1 MAPLKPLTIAINL
14 FWNTFSLFVKKI
26 NKDLIMRVT
35 FGSKY
40 NQMNN
45 YQNALQNKINDAN
58 TQIASGLK
66 IRYGYQNSDINNQ
79 NLKFQYE
86 ENTLDQGIDVAKN
99 AYTSTL
105 NTDKALQEFSKTMEA
120 FKTKLIQSAN
130 DVHSET
136 SRAAIANDLER
147 LKEHMMNVAN
157 TSIGGEF
164 LFGGSKVDRPP
175 IDSEGKY
182 HGNGEDLNALISSDN
197 LVPYNISGQDLFLG
211 ADKDKHKLI
220 TTNIKLL
227 NQNKLHPDVMDALEH
242 SSLPEEVFIKPGDT
256 LRELIGDNDKDPTND
271 PKEFFYLQGVRP
283 DGSSFK
289 EKFALSKA
297 YQNQESATKVSDLL
311 DKIAHAY
318 GNTSQNKVVDVSL
331 NNWGQI
337 EIKNLTPGS
346 ENLDFHLISSD
357 GDFDDLDA
365 LRSSGK
371 RVTEYVK
378 SAFVTDRSLSQVK
391 AVPNMY
397 NPKTLEIPSVFV
409 TKDNVLANKNT
420 KLSEI
425 FGDSVET
432 LKINAS
438 RLDDESLIK
447 IPNLPVYLDI
457 PILLDVKNSTIKDL
471 KDAIKERF
479 NNEVDVEIE
488 TNGRLRIIDNSS
500 KESPISLALS
510 TLDQKGLEVA
520 GIPTN
525 NASEYQKTYFN
536 KEGAKLESNVAQIA
550 QNGAANGSTKLS
562 EAAKGSLE
570 NSVFN
575 MKLNDVNG
583 LFLEAQMILDNNGVF
598 LSLPNG
604 VKIPLYDPTTA
615 DIQASKPN
623 EVTYRQLMDA
633 MSIVLNYSNTDPAIY
648 QQISDN
654 PTSKESKERFIELL
668 KQAKDNLSVNLNE
681 EGKVIIQDNMHS
693 NTKMQFMLFDKD
705 ANDFSQNALHSDKP
719 SLKLNANNALIID
732 KPSVNFFDQLE
743 NTITSVRKGI
753 YRPDALGDTYS
764 SDMRNL
770 GIQNGITLIDHLSD
784 HIEKMIA
791 KNGAHGK
798 AFENIIRR
806 NEVLKTQ
813 VQSIR
818 GETTGTDMAETYNKF
833 SNLTNNYNAVLAST
847 NKINNLSLTK
857 YL

>member
-1 MAPLKPLTIAINL
+1 
-14 FWNTFSLFVKKI
+14 
-26 NKDLIMRVT
+26 MRVT

-86 ENTLDQGIDVAKN
+86 ENTLDQGIDVAQN

-147 LKEHMMNVAN
+147 LKEHMINVAN

-175 IDSEGKY
+175 IDSNGKY

-211 ADKDKHKLI
+211 TDKDKHKLI
-220 TTNIKLL
+220 TTNIKLF

-242 SSLPEEVFIKPGDT
+242 SSLPEEVFIKPSDT

-311 DKIAHAY
+311 DKIGHAY

-397 NPKTLEIPSVFV
+397 NPKVLEIPSVFV

-425 FGDSVET
+425 FGDKVET

-438 RLDDESLIK
+438 RLGDTSAIK
-447 IPNLPVYLDI
+447 IPNLPINLDI

-536 KEGAKLESNVAQIA
+536 KEGAKLESNVAQTA

-562 EAAKGSLE
+562 EVAKGSLE

-583 LFLEAQMILDNNGVF
+583 LFLKAQINLDNNGAF

-604 VKIPLYDPTTA
+604 IKIPLYDPTST

-633 MSIVLNYSNTDPAIY
+633 MSIALNYSNTDPAIY

-668 KQAKDNLSVNLNE
+668 KQAKGNLSVNLNE

-743 NTITSVRKGI
+743 NIITSVRKGI

-791 KNGAHGK
+791 KNGSHGK

>member
-1 MAPLKPLTIAINL
+1 
-14 FWNTFSLFVKKI
+14 
-26 NKDLIMRVT
+26 MRIT

-86 ENTLDQGIDVAKN
+86 ENTLDQGIDVAQN

-105 NTDKALQEFSKTMEA
+105 NTDKALQEFSKTMET

-136 SRAAIANDLER
+136 SRTAIANDLER
-147 LKEHMMNVAN
+147 LREHMMNVAN

-211 ADKDKHKLI
+211 TDKDKHKLI
-220 TTNIKLL
+220 TTNIKLF

-242 SSLPEEVFIKPGDT
+242 SSLPEEVFIKPSDT

-271 PKEFFYLQGVRP
+271 PKEFFYLQGIRP

-289 EKFALSKA
+289 EKFALDKA
-297 YQNQESATKVSDLL
+297 YQNQGSATKVSDLL

-397 NPKTLEIPSVFV
+397 NPKVLEIPSVFV

-425 FGDSVET
+425 FGDSVQT

-438 RLDDESLIK
+438 RLGETSTIK
-447 IPNLPVYLDI
+447 IPNLPINLDI

-500 KESPISLALS
+500 NQSPISLALS

-562 EAAKGSLE
+562 EVAKGSLE

-583 LFLEAQMILDNNGVF
+583 SFLKAQMILDNNGAF

-604 VKIPLYDPTTA
+604 IKIPLYDPTTA

-633 MSIVLNYSNTDPAIY
+633 MSIALNYSNTDPAIY

-654 PTSKESKERFIELL
+654 PTSKESKEHFIELL

-743 NTITSVRKGI
+743 NIITSVRKGI

>member
-1 MAPLKPLTIAINL
+1 
-14 FWNTFSLFVKKI
+14 
-26 NKDLIMRVT
+26 MRVT

-40 NQMNN
+40 NQMNH

-86 ENTLDQGIDVAKN
+86 ENTLDQGIDVAQN

-147 LKEHMMNVAN
+147 LREHMINVAN

-175 IDSEGKY
+175 IDSNGKY

-242 SSLPEEVFIKPGDT
+242 SSLPEEVFIKPNDT

-289 EKFALSKA
+289 EKFALDKA

-311 DKIAHAY
+311 DKIGHAY

-397 NPKTLEIPSVFV
+397 NPKVLEIPSVFV

-425 FGDSVET
+425 FGDKVET

-438 RLDDESLIK
+438 RLDNSSTLQ
-447 IPNLPVYLDI
+447 IPNLPINLDI
-457 PILLDVKNSTIKDL
+457 PILLDMKNSTIKDL

-500 KESPISLALS
+500 KESPISFALS

-536 KEGAKLESNVAQIA
+536 KEGAKLESNVAQTA
-550 QNGAANGSTKLS
+550 QNGTANGSTKLS
-562 EAAKGSLE
+562 EVSKGSLE

-583 LFLEAQMILDNNGVF
+583 SFLEAQINLDNNGAF

-633 MSIVLNYSNTDPAIY
+633 MSIALNYSNTNPAIY

-654 PTSKESKERFIELL
+654 PTSKESKERFIGLL

-743 NTITSVRKGI
+743 NIITSVRKGI

-833 SNLTNNYNAVLAST
+833 SNLTSNYNAVLAST

>member
-1 MAPLKPLTIAINL
+1 
-14 FWNTFSLFVKKI
+14 
-26 NKDLIMRVT
+26 MRVT

-86 ENTLDQGIDVAKN
+86 ENTLDQGIDVAQN

-147 LKEHMMNVAN
+147 LREHMINVAN

-175 IDSEGKY
+175 IDSNGKY

-220 TTNIKLL
+220 TTNIKLF

-297 YQNQESATKVSDLL
+297 YQNQQSATKVSDLL

-397 NPKTLEIPSVFV
+397 NPKVLEIPSVFV

-438 RLDDESLIK
+438 RLDNSSTIK

-550 QNGAANGSTKLS
+550 QNGVANGSTKLS
-562 EAAKGSLE
+562 EVAKGSLE

-583 LFLEAQMILDNNGVF
+583 SFLEAQMILDNNGAF

-604 VKIPLYDPTTA
+604 IKIPLYDPTSA

-623 EVTYRQLMDA
+623 EVTYRQFMDA
-633 MSIVLNYSNTDPAIY
+633 MSIALNYSNTDPTIY

-654 PTSKESKERFIELL
+654 PTSKESKERFIGLL

-681 EGKVIIQDNMHS
+681 EGKIIIQDNMHS

-743 NTITSVRKGI
+743 NIITSVRKGI

>member
-1 MAPLKPLTIAINL
+1 
-14 FWNTFSLFVKKI
+14 
-26 NKDLIMRVT
+26 MRVT

-45 YQNALQNKINDAN
+45 YQNALQNKINDTN

-86 ENTLDQGIDVAKN
+86 ENTLDQGIDVAQN
-99 AYTSTL
+99 AHTSTL

-147 LKEHMMNVAN
+147 LREHMMNVAN

-227 NQNKLHPDVMDALEH
+227 NQNKLHPDVMDALER
-242 SSLPEEVFIKPGDT
+242 SSLPEEVFIKPSDT

-271 PKEFFYLQGVRP
+271 PKEFFYLQGIRP

-297 YQNQESATKVSDLL
+297 YQNKESATKVSDLL
-311 DKIAHAY
+311 DKIGHAY

-365 LRSSGK
+365 LRSSAK

-397 NPKTLEIPSVFV
+397 NPRVLEIPSVFV

-438 RLDDESLIK
+438 DDTSAIK
-447 IPNLPVYLDI
+447 IPNLPIGLDI

-500 KESPISLALS
+500 NQSPISLALS

-550 QNGAANGSTKLS
+550 QNGVANGSTKLS
-562 EAAKGSLE
+562 EVANGSLE

-583 LFLEAQMILDNNGVF
+583 SFLEAQMILDNNGAF

-604 VKIPLYDPTTA
+604 IKIPLYDPTSA

-633 MSIVLNYSNTDPAIY
+633 MSIALNYSNTDPAIY

-668 KQAKDNLSVNLNE
+668 KQAKGNLSVNLNE

-818 GETTGTDMAETYNKF
+818 GETTGADMAETYNKF

>member
-1 MAPLKPLTIAINL
+1 
-14 FWNTFSLFVKKI
+14 
-26 NKDLIMRVT
+26 MRVT

-66 IRYGYQNSDINNQ
+66 IRYGYQNSNINNQ

-86 ENTLDQGIDVAKN
+86 ENTLDQGIDVAQN

-105 NTDKALQEFSKTMEA
+105 NTDKALQELSKTMET

-147 LKEHMMNVAN
+147 LREHMMNVAN

-220 TTNIKLL
+220 TTNIKLF

-242 SSLPEEVFIKPGDT
+242 SSLPEEVFIKPNDT

-271 PKEFFYLQGVRP
+271 PKEFFYLQGIRP

-289 EKFALSKA
+289 EKFALDKA
-297 YQNQESATKVSDLL
+297 YQNKESATKVSDLL
-311 DKIAHAY
+311 DRIGHAY

-365 LRSSGK
+365 LRSSSK

-397 NPKTLEIPSVFV
+397 NPRVLEIPSVFV

-438 RLDDESLIK
+438 RLDDTSVIK
-447 IPNLPVYLDI
+447 IPNLPIGLDI

-500 KESPISLALS
+500 NQSPISFVLS
-510 TLDQKGLEVA
+510 ALDQKGLEVA

-536 KEGAKLESNVAQIA
+536 KEGAKLESNVAQIV

-562 EAAKGSLE
+562 EVANGSLE

-583 LFLEAQMILDNNGVF
+583 SFLEAQMILDNNGAF

-604 VKIPLYDPTTA
+604 IKIPLYDPTSA

-633 MSIVLNYSNTDPAIY
+633 MSIALNYSNTDPAIY

-668 KQAKDNLSVNLNE
+668 KQAKGNLSVNLNE

>member
-1 MAPLKPLTIAINL
+1 
-14 FWNTFSLFVKKI
+14 
-26 NKDLIMRVT
+26 MRVT

-66 IRYGYQNSDINNQ
+66 IRYGYQNSNINNQ

-86 ENTLDQGIDVAKN
+86 ENTLDQGIDVAQN

-105 NTDKALQEFSKTMEA
+105 NTDKALQEFSKTMET

-130 DVHSET
+130 DMHSET
-136 SRAAIANDLER
+136 SRTAIANDLER
-147 LKEHMMNVAN
+147 LREHMMNVAN

-297 YQNQESATKVSDLL
+297 YQNKESATKVSDLL
-311 DKIAHAY
+311 DKIGHAY

-365 LRSSGK
+365 LRSSSK

-397 NPKTLEIPSVFV
+397 NPRVLEIPSVFV

-425 FGDSVET
+425 FGDSVKT

-438 RLDDESLIK
+438 HLDDTSAIK

-500 KESPISLALS
+500 NQSPISFVLS

-536 KEGAKLESNVAQIA
+536 KEGAKLESNVAQIT

-562 EAAKGSLE
+562 EVANGSLE

-583 LFLEAQMILDNNGVF
+583 SFLEAQMILDNNGAF

-604 VKIPLYDPTTA
+604 IKIPLYDPTSA

-633 MSIVLNYSNTDPAIY
+633 MSIALNYSNTDPAIY

-654 PTSKESKERFIELL
+654 PTSKESKERFIGLL
-668 KQAKDNLSVNLNE
+668 KQAKGNLSVNLNE

-705 ANDFSQNALHSDKP
+705 ANDFSQNALHSDKS

-818 GETTGTDMAETYNKF
+818 GETTGADMAETYNKF

>member
-1 MAPLKPLTIAINL
+1 
-14 FWNTFSLFVKKI
+14 
-26 NKDLIMRVT
+26 MRVT

-86 ENTLDQGIDVAKN
+86 ENTLDQGIDVAQN

-105 NTDKALQEFSKTMEA
+105 NTDKALQEFSKTMET

-147 LKEHMMNVAN
+147 LREHMMNVAN

-271 PKEFFYLQGVRP
+271 PKEFFYLQGIRP

-289 EKFALSKA
+289 EKFALDKA
-297 YQNQESATKVSDLL
+297 YQSKESATKVSDLL

-365 LRSSGK
+365 LRSSSK

-397 NPKTLEIPSVFV
+397 NPRVLEIPSVFV

-438 RLDDESLIK
+438 RLDDTSAIK

-500 KESPISLALS
+500 NQSPISFALS

-562 EAAKGSLE
+562 EVANGSLE

-583 LFLEAQMILDNNGVF
+583 LFLEAQMILDSNGAF
-598 LSLPNG
+598 LSLPNSI
-604 VKIPLYDPTTA
+604 KIPLYDPTSA

-633 MSIVLNYSNTDPAIY
+633 MSIALNYSNTDPAIY

-654 PTSKESKERFIELL
+654 PTSKESKERFIGLL
-668 KQAKDNLSVNLNE
+668 KQAKANLSVNLNE

-705 ANDFSQNALHSDKP
+705 SNDFSQNALHSDKP

-743 NTITSVRKGI
+743 NIITSVRKGI

>member
-1 MAPLKPLTIAINL
+1 
-14 FWNTFSLFVKKI
+14 
-26 NKDLIMRVT
+26 MRVT

-86 ENTLDQGIDVAKN
+86 ENTLDQGIDVAQN

-147 LKEHMMNVAN
+147 LKEHMINVAN

-175 IDSEGKY
+175 IDSNGKY

-297 YQNQESATKVSDLL
+297 YQNKESATKVSDLL

-397 NPKTLEIPSVFV
+397 NPKVLEIPSVFV

-438 RLDDESLIK
+438 RLDETSAIK
-447 IPNLPVYLDI
+447 IPNLPINLDI

-479 NNEVDVEIE
+479 NNEVDVEIA

-510 TLDQKGLEVA
+510 TLDQKGLEAA

-583 LFLEAQMILDNNGVF
+583 SFLKAQMILDNNGAF

-604 VKIPLYDPTTA
+604 IKIPLYDPTSA

-633 MSIVLNYSNTDPAIY
+633 MSIALNYSNTDPAIY

-654 PTSKESKERFIELL
+654 PTSKESKERFIGLL

-743 NTITSVRKGI
+743 NIITSVRKGI

>member
-1 MAPLKPLTIAINL
+1 
-14 FWNTFSLFVKKI
+14 
-26 NKDLIMRVT
+26 MRVT

-86 ENTLDQGIDVAKN
+86 ENTLDQGIDVAQN

-147 LKEHMMNVAN
+147 LREHIMNVAN

-175 IDSEGKY
+175 IDSNGKY

-220 TTNIKLL
+220 TTNIKLF

-242 SSLPEEVFIKPGDT
+242 SSLPEEVFIKPNDT

-297 YQNQESATKVSDLL
+297 YQNKESATKVSDLL
-311 DKIAHAY
+311 DKIGHAY

-357 GDFDDLDA
+357 GDFDDLDT

-397 NPKTLEIPSVFV
+397 NPKALEIPSVFV

-438 RLDDESLIK
+438 RLDDESAIK
-447 IPNLPVYLDI
+447 IPNLPINLDI

-510 TLDQKGLEVA
+510 ALDQKGLEVA

-562 EAAKGSLE
+562 EVAKGSLE

-583 LFLEAQMILDNNGVF
+583 LFLEVQMILDNNGAF

-604 VKIPLYDPTTA
+604 IKIPLYDPTTA

-633 MSIVLNYSNTDPAIY
+633 MSIALNYSNTDPAIY

-654 PTSKESKERFIELL
+654 PTSKESKERFIGLL

-705 ANDFSQNALHSDKP
+705 SNDFSQNALHSDKP

>member
-1 MAPLKPLTIAINL
+1 
-14 FWNTFSLFVKKI
+14 
-26 NKDLIMRVT
+26 MRVT

-86 ENTLDQGIDVAKN
+86 ENTLDQGIDVAQN

-147 LKEHMMNVAN
+147 LREHMMNVAN

-220 TTNIKLL
+220 TTNIKLF

-242 SSLPEEVFIKPGDT
+242 SSLPEEVFIKPSDT

-297 YQNQESATKVSDLL
+297 YQNKESATKVSDLL

-397 NPKTLEIPSVFV
+397 NPKALEIPSVFV

-438 RLDDESLIK
+438 RLDDTSAIK

-510 TLDQKGLEVA
+510 TLDAKGLEVA

-536 KEGAKLESNVAQIA
+536 KEGAKLESNVAQTA

-562 EAAKGSLE
+562 EVAKGSLE

-583 LFLEAQMILDNNGVF
+583 SFLKAQVILDNNGAF

-604 VKIPLYDPTTA
+604 IKIPLYDPTSA

-633 MSIVLNYSNTDPAIY
+633 MSIALNYSNTDPAIY

-654 PTSKESKERFIELL
+654 PTSKESKEHFIGLL

-743 NTITSVRKGI
+743 NIITSVRKGI

-791 KNGAHGK
+791 KNGSHGK

>member
-1 MAPLKPLTIAINL
+1 
-14 FWNTFSLFVKKI
+14 
-26 NKDLIMRVT
+26 MRVT

-86 ENTLDQGIDVAKN
+86 ENTLDQGIDVAQN

-105 NTDKALQEFSKTMEA
+105 NTDKALQEFSKTMET

-147 LKEHMMNVAN
+147 LKEHMINVAN

-175 IDSEGKY
+175 IDSNGKY

-211 ADKDKHKLI
+211 TDKDKHKLI
-220 TTNIKLL
+220 TTNIKLF

-297 YQNQESATKVSDLL
+297 YQNKESASKVSDLL
-311 DKIAHAY
+311 DKIGHAY

-438 RLDDESLIK
+438 RLDETSAIK

-536 KEGAKLESNVAQIA
+536 KEGAKLESNVVQTA

-562 EAAKGSLE
+562 EVAKGSLE

-583 LFLEAQMILDNNGVF
+583 LFLEAQINLDNNGAF

-633 MSIVLNYSNTDPAIY
+633 MSIALNYSNTDPAIY

-693 NTKMQFMLFDKD
+693 STKMQFMLFDKD

>member
-1 MAPLKPLTIAINL
+1 
-14 FWNTFSLFVKKI
+14 
-26 NKDLIMRVT
+26 MRVT

-147 LKEHMMNVAN
+147 LKEHMINVAN

-175 IDSEGKY
+175 IDSNGKY

-242 SSLPEEVFIKPGDT
+242 SSLPEEVFIKPSDT

-297 YQNQESATKVSDLL
+297 YQNKESASKVSDLL

-365 LRSSGK
+365 LRSSAK

-397 NPKTLEIPSVFV
+397 NPKVLEIPSVFI

-425 FGDSVET
+425 FGDKVET

-438 RLDDESLIK
+438 RLDETSAIK

-479 NNEVDVEIE
+479 NNEVDVEIA

-510 TLDQKGLEVA
+510 ALDTKGLEVA

-583 LFLEAQMILDNNGVF
+583 LFLEAQINLDNNGAF

-604 VKIPLYDPTTA
+604 VKIPLYDPTSA
-615 DIQASKPN
+615 NIQASKPN

-633 MSIVLNYSNTDPAIY
+633 MSIALNYSNTDPAIY

-668 KQAKDNLSVNLNE
+668 KQAKDNLSINLNE

-743 NTITSVRKGI
+743 NIITSVRKGI

-791 KNGAHGK
+791 KNGSHGK

>member
-1 MAPLKPLTIAINL
+1 
-14 FWNTFSLFVKKI
+14 
-26 NKDLIMRVT
+26 MRVT

-66 IRYGYQNSDINNQ
+66 IRYGYQNSNINNQ

-86 ENTLDQGIDVAKN
+86 ENTLDQGIDVAQN
-99 AYTSTL
+99 AHTSTL
-105 NTDKALQEFSKTMEA
+105 NTDKALQEFSKTMET

-147 LKEHMMNVAN
+147 LREHMMNVAN

-242 SSLPEEVFIKPGDT
+242 SSLPEEVFIKPSDT

-271 PKEFFYLQGVRP
+271 PKEFFYLQGIRP

-297 YQNQESATKVSDLL
+297 YQNKESATKVSDLL
-311 DKIAHAY
+311 DRIGHAY

-365 LRSSGK
+365 LRSSSK

-397 NPKTLEIPSVFV
+397 NPRVLEIPSVFV

-438 RLDDESLIK
+438 RLDDASAIK
-447 IPNLPVYLDI
+447 IPNLPINLDI

-500 KESPISLALS
+500 NQSPISFALS

-550 QNGAANGSTKLS
+550 QNGVANGSTKLS
-562 EAAKGSLE
+562 EVANGSLE

-583 LFLEAQMILDNNGVF
+583 SFLEAQMILDNNGAF

-604 VKIPLYDPTTA
+604 IKIPLYDPTSA

-633 MSIVLNYSNTDPAIY
+633 MSIALNYSNTDPAIY

-668 KQAKDNLSVNLNE
+668 KQAKGNLSVNLNE

>member
-1 MAPLKPLTIAINL
+1 
-14 FWNTFSLFVKKI
+14 
-26 NKDLIMRVT
+26 MRVT

-86 ENTLDQGIDVAKN
+86 ENTLDQGIDVAQN

-147 LKEHMMNVAN
+147 LREHMMNVAN

-211 ADKDKHKLI
+211 TDKDKHKLI
-220 TTNIKLL
+220 TTNIKLF

-242 SSLPEEVFIKPGDT
+242 SSLPEEVFIKPSDT

-289 EKFALSKA
+289 EKFALDKA
-297 YQNQESATKVSDLL
+297 YQNQKSATKVSDLL
-311 DKIAHAY
+311 DKIGHAY

-365 LRSSGK
+365 LRSSAK

-397 NPKTLEIPSVFV
+397 NPKVLEIPSVFV

-425 FGDSVET
+425 FGDKVET

-438 RLDDESLIK
+438 RLDETSAIK

-510 TLDQKGLEVA
+510 ALDQKGLEVD

-536 KEGAKLESNVAQIA
+536 KEGAKLESNVAQTA

-583 LFLEAQMILDNNGVF
+583 LFLEAQINLDNNGAF

-604 VKIPLYDPTTA
+604 VKIPLYDPTSA

-633 MSIVLNYSNTDPAIY
+633 MSIALNYSNTDPAIY

-654 PTSKESKERFIELL
+654 PTSKESKERFIGLL

>member
-1 MAPLKPLTIAINL
+1 
-14 FWNTFSLFVKKI
+14 
-26 NKDLIMRVT
+26 MRVT

-86 ENTLDQGIDVAKN
+86 ENTLDQGIDVAQN

-136 SRAAIANDLER
+136 SRVAIANDLER

-220 TTNIKLL
+220 TTNIKLF
-227 NQNKLHPDVMDALEH
+227 NQNKLHPDVMDALER
-242 SSLPEEVFIKPGDT
+242 SSLPEEVFIKPDDT

-289 EKFALSKA
+289 EKFALDKA
-297 YQNQESATKVSDLL
+297 YQNKESATKVSDLL
-311 DKIAHAY
+311 DKIGHAY

-438 RLDDESLIK
+438 RLDETSAIK

-457 PILLDVKNSTIKDL
+457 PILLDMKNSTIKDL

-479 NNEVDVEIE
+479 NNEVDVEIA

-583 LFLEAQMILDNNGVF
+583 SFLKAQMILDNNGAF

-604 VKIPLYDPTTA
+604 VKIPLYDPTSA

-633 MSIVLNYSNTDPAIY
+633 MSIALNYSNTDPAIY

-654 PTSKESKERFIELL
+654 PTSKESKERFIGLL

-743 NTITSVRKGI
+743 NIITSVRKGI
-753 YRPDALGDTYS
+753 YRPDALGGTYS

>member
-1 MAPLKPLTIAINL
+1 
-14 FWNTFSLFVKKI
+14 
-26 NKDLIMRVT
+26 MRVT
-35 FGSKY
+35 FSSKY

-66 IRYGYQNSDINNQ
+66 IRYGYQNSNINNQ

-86 ENTLDQGIDVAKN
+86 ENTLDQGIDVAQN

-105 NTDKALQEFSKTMEA
+105 NTDKALQEFSKTMET

-130 DVHSET
+130 DMHSET

-147 LKEHMMNVAN
+147 LREHMMNVAN

-242 SSLPEEVFIKPGDT
+242 SSLPEEVFIKPNDT

-271 PKEFFYLQGVRP
+271 PKEFFYLQGIRP

-289 EKFALSKA
+289 EKFVLDKA
-297 YQNQESATKVSDLL
+297 YQNKESATKVSDLL
-311 DKIAHAY
+311 DKIGHAY

-365 LRSSGK
+365 LRSSAK

-397 NPKTLEIPSVFV
+397 NPRVLEIPSVFI

-438 RLDDESLIK
+438 RLDDTSAIK
-447 IPNLPVYLDI
+447 IPNLPIGLDI

-500 KESPISLALS
+500 NQSPISFALS
-510 TLDQKGLEVA
+510 ALDQKGLEVA

-562 EAAKGSLE
+562 EVANGSLE

-583 LFLEAQMILDNNGVF
+583 SFLEAQMILDNDGAF

-604 VKIPLYDPTTA
+604 IKIPLYDPTSA

-633 MSIVLNYSNTDPAIY
+633 MSIALNYSNTDPAIY

-654 PTSKESKERFIELL
+654 PTSKESKDRFIELL

-705 ANDFSQNALHSDKP
+705 SNDFSQNALHSDKP

-743 NTITSVRKGI
+743 NIITSVRKGI

>member
-1 MAPLKPLTIAINL
+1 
-14 FWNTFSLFVKKI
+14 
-26 NKDLIMRVT
+26 MRVT

-66 IRYGYQNSDINNQ
+66 IRYGYQNSNINNQ

-86 ENTLDQGIDVAKN
+86 ENTLDQGIDVAQN
-99 AYTSTL
+99 AHTSTL

-147 LKEHMMNVAN
+147 LREHMMNVAN

-220 TTNIKLL
+220 TTNIKLF

-242 SSLPEEVFIKPGDT
+242 SSFLEEVFIKPSDT

-297 YQNQESATKVSDLL
+297 YQNKESATKVSDLL
-311 DKIAHAY
+311 DKIGHAY

-397 NPKTLEIPSVFV
+397 NPKALEIPSVFV

-438 RLDDESLIK
+438 RLDETSAIK
-447 IPNLPVYLDI
+447 IPNLPINLDI

-479 NNEVDVEIE
+479 NNEVDVEIA

-500 KESPISLALS
+500 NQSPISLALS

-536 KEGAKLESNVAQIA
+536 KEGAKLESNAAQIA

-562 EAAKGSLE
+562 EVAKGSLE

-583 LFLEAQMILDNNGVF
+583 SFLKAQMILDNNGAF

-681 EGKVIIQDNMHS
+681 EGKVVIQDNMHS

-705 ANDFSQNALHSDKP
+705 SNDFSQNALHSDKP

-743 NTITSVRKGI
+743 NIITSVRKGI

>member
-1 MAPLKPLTIAINL
+1 
-14 FWNTFSLFVKKI
+14 
-26 NKDLIMRVT
+26 MRVT

-86 ENTLDQGIDVAKN
+86 ENTLDQGIDVAQN

-147 LKEHMMNVAN
+147 LREHMMNVAN

-175 IDSEGKY
+175 IDSNGKY

-220 TTNIKLL
+220 TTNIKLF

-311 DKIAHAY
+311 DKIGHAY

-378 SAFVTDRSLSQVK
+378 STFVTDRSLSQVK

-397 NPKTLEIPSVFV
+397 NPKVLEIPSVFV

-438 RLDDESLIK
+438 RLGDTSTIK
-447 IPNLPVYLDI
+447 IPNLPINLDI

-536 KEGAKLESNVAQIA
+536 KEGAKLESNVAQTA

-583 LFLEAQMILDNNGVF
+583 SFLKAQIILDNNGAF

-604 VKIPLYDPTTA
+604 IKIPLYDPTSA

-633 MSIVLNYSNTDPAIY
+633 MSIALNYSNTDPAIY

-705 ANDFSQNALHSDKP
+705 SNDFSQNALHSDKP

-743 NTITSVRKGI
+743 NIITSVRKGI

-791 KNGAHGK
+791 KNGSHGK

>member
-1 MAPLKPLTIAINL
+1 
-14 FWNTFSLFVKKI
+14 
-26 NKDLIMRVT
+26 MRVT

-86 ENTLDQGIDVAKN
+86 ENTLDQGIDVAQN

-147 LKEHMMNVAN
+147 LREHMMNVAN

-175 IDSEGKY
+175 IDSNGKY

-220 TTNIKLL
+220 TTNIKLF

-271 PKEFFYLQGVRP
+271 PKEFFYLQGIRP

-297 YQNQESATKVSDLL
+297 YQNKESATKVSDLL
-311 DKIAHAY
+311 DKIGHAY

-365 LRSSGK
+365 LRSSAK

-397 NPKTLEIPSVFV
+397 NPKVLEIPSVFI

-438 RLDDESLIK
+438 RLDETSAIK

-536 KEGAKLESNVAQIA
+536 KEGAKLESNVAQTA
-550 QNGAANGSTKLS
+550 QNGVANGSTKLS
-562 EAAKGSLE
+562 EVAKGSLE

-583 LFLEAQMILDNNGVF
+583 SFLEAQMILDPNGAF

-604 VKIPLYDPTTA
+604 IKIPLYDPTSA

-633 MSIVLNYSNTDPAIY
+633 MSIALNYSNTDPAIY

-743 NTITSVRKGI
+743 NIITSVRKGI

>member
-1 MAPLKPLTIAINL
+1 
-14 FWNTFSLFVKKI
+14 
-26 NKDLIMRVT
+26 MRVT

-86 ENTLDQGIDVAKN
+86 ENTLDQGIDVAQN

-147 LKEHMMNVAN
+147 LREHMINVAN

-175 IDSEGKY
+175 IDSNGKY

-220 TTNIKLL
+220 TTNIKLF

-297 YQNQESATKVSDLL
+297 YQNQESASKVSDLL
-311 DKIAHAY
+311 DKIGHAY

-397 NPKTLEIPSVFV
+397 NPKVLEIPSVFI

-425 FGDSVET
+425 FGDKVGT

-438 RLDDESLIK
+438 RLDDESAIK

-510 TLDQKGLEVA
+510 TLDAKGLEVA

-562 EAAKGSLE
+562 EVAKGSLE

-583 LFLEAQMILDNNGVF
+583 SFLKAQMNLDNNGAF

-604 VKIPLYDPTTA
+604 VKIPLYDPTSA

-633 MSIVLNYSNTDPAIY
+633 MSIALNYSNTDPAIY

-654 PTSKESKERFIELL
+654 PTSKESKERYIELL

-743 NTITSVRKGI
+743 NIITSVRKGI

>member
-1 MAPLKPLTIAINL
+1 
-14 FWNTFSLFVKKI
+14 
-26 NKDLIMRVT
+26 MRVT

-86 ENTLDQGIDVAKN
+86 ENTLDQGIDVAQN

-136 SRAAIANDLER
+136 SRVAIANDLER
-147 LKEHMMNVAN
+147 LREHMINVAN

-220 TTNIKLL
+220 TTNIKLF

-242 SSLPEEVFIKPGDT
+242 SSLPEEVFIKPDDT

-318 GNTSQNKVVDVSL
+318 GNTSQNKIVDVSL

-397 NPKTLEIPSVFV
+397 NPKVLEIPSVFV

-425 FGDSVET
+425 FGDKVET

-438 RLDDESLIK
+438 RLDDTSAIR
-447 IPNLPVYLDI
+447 IPNLPINLDI

-536 KEGAKLESNVAQIA
+536 KEGAKLESNVAQTA

-562 EAAKGSLE
+562 EVAKGSLE

-583 LFLEAQMILDNNGVF
+583 LFLKAQINLDNNGAF

-604 VKIPLYDPTTA
+604 IKIPLYDPTST

-633 MSIVLNYSNTDPAIY
+633 MSIALNYSNTDPAIY

-743 NTITSVRKGI
+743 NIITSVRKGI

-791 KNGAHGK
+791 KNGSHGK

>member
-1 MAPLKPLTIAINL
+1 
-14 FWNTFSLFVKKI
+14 
-26 NKDLIMRVT
+26 MRVT

-147 LKEHMMNVAN
+147 LREHMMNVAN

-175 IDSEGKY
+175 IDSNGKY

-211 ADKDKHKLI
+211 TDKDKHKLI
-220 TTNIKLL
+220 TTNIKLF

-289 EKFALSKA
+289 EKFALDKA
-297 YQNQESATKVSDLL
+297 YQNKESATKVSDLL
-311 DKIAHAY
+311 DKIGHAY

-397 NPKTLEIPSVFV
+397 NPKVLEIPSVFV

-438 RLDDESLIK
+438 RLDETSAIK

-510 TLDQKGLEVA
+510 ALDQKGLEVA

-562 EAAKGSLE
+562 EVAKGSLE

-583 LFLEAQMILDNNGVF
+583 SFLKAQIILDNNGAF

-604 VKIPLYDPTTA
+604 IKIPLYDPTTA
-615 DIQASKPN
+615 NIQASKPN
-623 EVTYRQLMDA
+623 EITYRQLMDA
-633 MSIVLNYSNTDPAIY
+633 MSIALNYSNTDPAIY

-654 PTSKESKERFIELL
+654 PTSKESKERFIGLL

-743 NTITSVRKGI
+743 NIITSVRKGI

-798 AFENIIRR
+798 VFENIIRR

>member
-1 MAPLKPLTIAINL
+1 
-14 FWNTFSLFVKKI
+14 
-26 NKDLIMRVT
+26 
-35 FGSKY
+35 
-40 NQMNN
+40 MNN

-86 ENTLDQGIDVAKN
+86 ENTLDQGIDLAQN

-147 LKEHMMNVAN
+147 LREHMINVAN

-242 SSLPEEVFIKPGDT
+242 SSLPEEVFIKPSDT

-397 NPKTLEIPSVFV
+397 NPKVLEIPSVFV

-425 FGDSVET
+425 FGDKVET

-438 RLDDESLIK
+438 RLGDTSAIK
-447 IPNLPVYLDI
+447 IPNFPIDLAI

-500 KESPISLALS
+500 KESPISFALS

-562 EAAKGSLE
+562 EVSKGSLE

-583 LFLEAQMILDNNGVF
+583 SFLEAQMNLDPNGAF

-615 DIQASKPN
+615 GIQASKPN

-633 MSIVLNYSNTDPAIY
+633 MSIALNYSNTDPAIY

-668 KQAKDNLSVNLNE
+668 KQAKDNLSINLNE

-743 NTITSVRKGI
+743 NIITSVRKGI

-770 GIQNGITLIDHLSD
+770 GIQNGITLVDHLSD

>member
-1 MAPLKPLTIAINL
+1 
-14 FWNTFSLFVKKI
+14 
-26 NKDLIMRVT
+26 MRVT

-66 IRYGYQNSDINNQ
+66 IRYGYQNSNINNQ

-86 ENTLDQGIDVAKN
+86 ENTLDQGIDVAQN

-120 FKTKLIQSAN
+120 FKTKLVQSAN

-147 LKEHMMNVAN
+147 LREHMMNVAN

-220 TTNIKLL
+220 TTNIKLF

-242 SSLPEEVFIKPGDT
+242 SSLPEEVFIKPSDT

-271 PKEFFYLQGVRP
+271 PKEFFYLQGIRP

-289 EKFALSKA
+289 EKFALDKA
-297 YQNQESATKVSDLL
+297 YQNQGSATKVSDLL
-311 DKIAHAY
+311 DKIGHAY

-397 NPKTLEIPSVFV
+397 NPKALEIPSVFV

-438 RLDDESLIK
+438 RLDETNAIK

-500 KESPISLALS
+500 NQSPISLALS

-536 KEGAKLESNVAQIA
+536 KEGAKLESNAAQIA

-562 EAAKGSLE
+562 EVAKGSLE

-583 LFLEAQMILDNNGVF
+583 SFLKAQMILDNNGAF

-604 VKIPLYDPTTA
+604 IKIPLYDPTTA

-633 MSIVLNYSNTDPAIY
+633 MSIALNYSNTDPAIY

-743 NTITSVRKGI
+743 NIITSVRKGI

>member
-1 MAPLKPLTIAINL
+1 
-14 FWNTFSLFVKKI
+14 
-26 NKDLIMRVT
+26 MRVT

-86 ENTLDQGIDVAKN
+86 ENTLDQGIDVAQN

-105 NTDKALQEFSKTMEA
+105 NTDKALQEFSKTMET

-136 SRAAIANDLER
+136 SRTAIANDLER
-147 LKEHMMNVAN
+147 LREHMMNVAN

-242 SSLPEEVFIKPGDT
+242 SSLPEEVFIKPSDT

-289 EKFALSKA
+289 EKFALDKA
-297 YQNQESATKVSDLL
+297 YQNKESATKVSDLL

-397 NPKTLEIPSVFV
+397 NPRVLEIPSVFV

-438 RLDDESLIK
+438 RLDNTSAIK

-500 KESPISLALS
+500 NQSPISLALS

-550 QNGAANGSTKLS
+550 QNGTANGSTKLS
-562 EAAKGSLE
+562 EVANGSLE

-583 LFLEAQMILDNNGVF
+583 SFLEAQMILDSNGAF

-604 VKIPLYDPTTA
+604 IKIPLYDPTSA

-633 MSIVLNYSNTDPAIY
+633 MSIALNYSNTDPSIY

-668 KQAKDNLSVNLNE
+668 KQAKGNLSVNLNE

-743 NTITSVRKGI
+743 NIITSVRKGI

>member
-1 MAPLKPLTIAINL
+1 
-14 FWNTFSLFVKKI
+14 
-26 NKDLIMRVT
+26 MRVT

-40 NQMNN
+40 NQMNH

-86 ENTLDQGIDVAKN
+86 ENTLDQGIDVAQN

-147 LKEHMMNVAN
+147 LREHMINVAN

-175 IDSEGKY
+175 IDSNGKY

-220 TTNIKLL
+220 TTNIKLF

-242 SSLPEEVFIKPGDT
+242 SSLPEEVFIKPSDT

-289 EKFALSKA
+289 EKFALDKA

-311 DKIAHAY
+311 DKIGHAY

-371 RVTEYVK
+371 RVTKYVK

-397 NPKTLEIPSVFV
+397 NPKVLEIPSVFV

-425 FGDSVET
+425 FGDKVET

-438 RLDDESLIK
+438 RLDNSSAIK
-447 IPNLPVYLDI
+447 IPNLPIDLDI

-500 KESPISLALS
+500 KESPISFALS
-510 TLDQKGLEVA
+510 ALDQKGLEVA

-536 KEGAKLESNVAQIA
+536 KEGAKLESNVAQTA

-562 EAAKGSLE
+562 EVSKGSLE

-583 LFLEAQMILDNNGVF
+583 SFLEAQMILDPNGAF

-623 EVTYRQLMDA
+623 EVTYRQLMDS
-633 MSIVLNYSNTDPAIY
+633 MSIALNYSNTDPAIY

-668 KQAKDNLSVNLNE
+668 KQAKDNLSINLNE

-693 NTKMQFMLFDKD
+693 STKMQFMLFDKD

>member
-1 MAPLKPLTIAINL
+1 
-14 FWNTFSLFVKKI
+14 
-26 NKDLIMRVT
+26 MRVT

-40 NQMNN
+40 NQMNH

-86 ENTLDQGIDVAKN
+86 ENTLDQGIDVAQN

-147 LKEHMMNVAN
+147 LREHMMNVAN

-175 IDSEGKY
+175 IDSNGKY

-220 TTNIKLL
+220 TTNIKLF

-391 AVPNMY
+391 AIPNMY
-397 NPKTLEIPSVFV
+397 NPKVLEIPSVFV
-409 TKDNVLANKNT
+409 TKDNILANKNT

-562 EAAKGSLE
+562 EIAKGSLE

-583 LFLEAQMILDNNGVF
+583 SFLKAQMILDNNGAF

-604 VKIPLYDPTTA
+604 IKIPLYDPTSD

-633 MSIVLNYSNTDPAIY
+633 MSIALNYSNTDPAIY

-705 ANDFSQNALHSDKP
+705 SNDFSQNALHSDKP

-743 NTITSVRKGI
+743 NIITSVRKGI

>member
-1 MAPLKPLTIAINL
+1 
-14 FWNTFSLFVKKI
+14 
-26 NKDLIMRVT
+26 MRVT

-86 ENTLDQGIDVAKN
+86 ENTLDQGIDVAQN

-147 LKEHMMNVAN
+147 LREHMMNVAN

-242 SSLPEEVFIKPGDT
+242 SSLPEEVFIKPNDT

-271 PKEFFYLQGVRP
+271 PKEFFYLQGIRP

-289 EKFALSKA
+289 EKFALDKA
-297 YQNQESATKVSDLL
+297 YQNKESATKVSDLL

-365 LRSSGK
+365 LRSSAK

-391 AVPNMY
+391 AVPSMY
-397 NPKTLEIPSVFV
+397 NPRVLEIPSVFV

-438 RLDDESLIK
+438 RLNDESLIK

-500 KESPISLALS
+500 NQSPISLALS

-550 QNGAANGSTKLS
+550 QNGVASGSTKLS
-562 EAAKGSLE
+562 EVANGSLE

-583 LFLEAQMILDNNGVF
+583 SFLEAQMILDNNGAF

-604 VKIPLYDPTTA
+604 IKIPLYDPTSA

-633 MSIVLNYSNTDPAIY
+633 MSIALNYSNTDPSIY

-668 KQAKDNLSVNLNE
+668 KQAKANLSVNLNE

-743 NTITSVRKGI
+743 NIITSVRKGI

-818 GETTGTDMAETYNKF
+818 GETTGADMAETYNKF

>member
-1 MAPLKPLTIAINL
+1 
-14 FWNTFSLFVKKI
+14 
-26 NKDLIMRVT
+26 MRVT

-40 NQMNN
+40 NQMNH

-86 ENTLDQGIDVAKN
+86 ENTLDQGIDVAQN

-147 LKEHMMNVAN
+147 LREHMINVAN

-175 IDSEGKY
+175 IDSNGKY

-242 SSLPEEVFIKPGDT
+242 SSLPEEVFIKPSDT

-289 EKFALSKA
+289 EKFALDKA

-311 DKIAHAY
+311 DKIGHAY

-357 GDFDDLDA
+357 GDFDNLGA
-365 LRSSGK
+365 LRSSAK

-397 NPKTLEIPSVFV
+397 NPKVLEIPSVFV

-438 RLDDESLIK
+438 RLGDESAIK
-447 IPNLPVYLDI
+447 IPNLPINLDI

-500 KESPISLALS
+500 KESPISFALS

-536 KEGAKLESNVAQIA
+536 KEGAKLESNVAQTA

-562 EAAKGSLE
+562 EVSRGSLE

-583 LFLEAQMILDNNGVF
+583 LFLEVQMILDPNGAF

-633 MSIVLNYSNTDPAIY
+633 MSIALNYSNTDPAIY

-813 VQSIR
+813 IQSIR

>member
-1 MAPLKPLTIAINL
+1 
-14 FWNTFSLFVKKI
+14 
-26 NKDLIMRVT
+26 MRVT

-86 ENTLDQGIDVAKN
+86 ENTLDQGIDVAQN

-147 LKEHMMNVAN
+147 LREHMINVAN

-175 IDSEGKY
+175 IDSNGKY

-211 ADKDKHKLI
+211 TDKDKHKLI
-220 TTNIKLL
+220 TTNIKLF

-289 EKFALSKA
+289 EKFALDKA
-297 YQNQESATKVSDLL
+297 YQNKESATKVSDLL

-397 NPKTLEIPSVFV
+397 NPKVLEIPSVFI

-447 IPNLPVYLDI
+447 IPNLPINLDI

-471 KDAIKERF
+471 KDAIKKRF

-510 TLDQKGLEVA
+510 ALDQKGLEVA

-550 QNGAANGSTKLS
+550 QNSTANGSTKLS
-562 EAAKGSLE
+562 EVAKGSLE

-583 LFLEAQMILDNNGVF
+583 SFLKAQMILDNNGAF

-604 VKIPLYDPTTA
+604 IKIPLYDPTSA

-633 MSIVLNYSNTDPAIY
+633 MSIALNYSNTDPAIY

-668 KQAKDNLSVNLNE
+668 KQAKDNLSVNLDE

-743 NTITSVRKGI
+743 NIITSVRKGI

>member
-1 MAPLKPLTIAINL
+1 
-14 FWNTFSLFVKKI
+14 
-26 NKDLIMRVT
+26 MRVT

-86 ENTLDQGIDVAKN
+86 ENTLDQGIDVAQN

-175 IDSEGKY
+175 IDSNGKY

-220 TTNIKLL
+220 TTNIKLF

-242 SSLPEEVFIKPGDT
+242 SSLPEEVFIKPSDT

-425 FGDSVET
+425 FGDKVET

-438 RLDDESLIK
+438 RLDNSSAIK

-471 KDAIKERF
+471 KDVIKERF

-510 TLDQKGLEVA
+510 ALDQKGLEVA

-562 EAAKGSLE
+562 EVAKGSLE

-583 LFLEAQMILDNNGVF
+583 SFLKAQVILDNNGAF

-604 VKIPLYDPTTA
+604 IKIPLYDPTTA

-633 MSIVLNYSNTDPAIY
+633 MSIALNYSNTDPAIY

-668 KQAKDNLSVNLNE
+668 KQAKDNLSVNLDE

-743 NTITSVRKGI
+743 NIITSVRKGI

>member
-1 MAPLKPLTIAINL
+1 
-14 FWNTFSLFVKKI
+14 
-26 NKDLIMRVT
+26 MRVT

-66 IRYGYQNSDINNQ
+66 IRYGYQNSNINNQ

-86 ENTLDQGIDVAKN
+86 ENTLDQGIDVAQN

-105 NTDKALQEFSKTMEA
+105 NTDKALQEFSKTMET

-130 DVHSET
+130 DMHSET

-147 LKEHMMNVAN
+147 LREHMMNVAN

-242 SSLPEEVFIKPGDT
+242 SSLPEEVFIKPSDT

-271 PKEFFYLQGVRP
+271 PKEFFYLQGIRP

-289 EKFALSKA
+289 EKFALDKA
-297 YQNQESATKVSDLL
+297 YQNKESATKVSDLL

-337 EIKNLTPGS
+337 EIKSLTPGS

-447 IPNLPVYLDI
+447 IPNLPIGLDI

-500 KESPISLALS
+500 NQSPISFALS
-510 TLDQKGLEVA
+510 ALDQKGLEVA

-562 EAAKGSLE
+562 EVANGSLE

-583 LFLEAQMILDNNGVF
+583 SFLEAQMILDNNGAF

-604 VKIPLYDPTTA
+604 IKIPLYDPTSA

-633 MSIVLNYSNTDPAIY
+633 MSIALNYSNTDPAIY

-668 KQAKDNLSVNLNE
+668 KQAKGNLSVNLNE

-705 ANDFSQNALHSDKP
+705 SNDFSQNALHSDKP

-743 NTITSVRKGI
+743 NIITSVRKGI

>member
-1 MAPLKPLTIAINL
+1 
-14 FWNTFSLFVKKI
+14 
-26 NKDLIMRVT
+26 MRVT

-86 ENTLDQGIDVAKN
+86 ENTLDQGIDVAQN

-147 LKEHMMNVAN
+147 LREHMMNVAN

-297 YQNQESATKVSDLL
+297 YQNKESATKVSDLL

-397 NPKTLEIPSVFV
+397 NPKVLEIPSVFV

-420 KLSEI
+420 KLNEI

-510 TLDQKGLEVA
+510 ALDQKGLEVA
-520 GIPTN
+520 GITTN

-550 QNGAANGSTKLS
+550 QNGAADGSTKLS
-562 EAAKGSLE
+562 EVAKGSLE

-583 LFLEAQMILDNNGVF
+583 SFLEAQMILDNNGAF

-604 VKIPLYDPTTA
+604 IKIPLYDPTSA

-633 MSIVLNYSNTDPAIY
+633 MSIALNYSNTDPAIY

-654 PTSKESKERFIELL
+654 PTSKESKDRFIELL
-668 KQAKDNLSVNLNE
+668 KQAKGNLSVNLNE

-705 ANDFSQNALHSDKP
+705 SNDFSQNALHSDKP

-743 NTITSVRKGI
+743 NIITSVRKGI

-791 KNGAHGK
+791 KNGSHGK

>member
-1 MAPLKPLTIAINL
+1 
-14 FWNTFSLFVKKI
+14 
-26 NKDLIMRVT
+26 MRVT

-40 NQMNN
+40 NQMNH

-86 ENTLDQGIDVAKN
+86 ENTLDQGIDVAQN

-147 LKEHMMNVAN
+147 LREHMINVAN

-175 IDSEGKY
+175 IDSNGKY
-182 HGNGEDLNALISSDN
+182 HGNGEDLNALVSSDN

-242 SSLPEEVFIKPGDT
+242 SSLPEEVFIKPSDT

-289 EKFALSKA
+289 EKFALDKA

-311 DKIAHAY
+311 DKIGHAY

-397 NPKTLEIPSVFV
+397 NPKVLEIPSVFV

-425 FGDSVET
+425 FGDKVET

-438 RLDDESLIK
+438 RLDDESAIK
-447 IPNLPVYLDI
+447 IPNLPITLDI

-500 KESPISLALS
+500 KESPISFALS

-562 EAAKGSLE
+562 EVSKGSLE

-583 LFLEAQMILDNNGVF
+583 SFLEAQMNLDSNGAF

-615 DIQASKPN
+615 GIQASKPN

-633 MSIVLNYSNTDPAIY
+633 MSIALNYSNTDPAIY

-654 PTSKESKERFIELL
+654 PTSKESKERFIGLL
-668 KQAKDNLSVNLNE
+668 KQAKDNLSINLNE

-798 AFENIIRR
+798 AFENIIKR

>member
-1 MAPLKPLTIAINL
+1 
-14 FWNTFSLFVKKI
+14 
-26 NKDLIMRVT
+26 MRVT

-86 ENTLDQGIDVAKN
+86 ENTLDQGIDVAQN

-147 LKEHMMNVAN
+147 LREHMMNVAN

-175 IDSEGKY
+175 IDSNGKY

-220 TTNIKLL
+220 TTNIKLF

-242 SSLPEEVFIKPGDT
+242 SSLPEEIFIKPGDT

-297 YQNQESATKVSDLL
+297 YQNKESASKVSDLL

-397 NPKTLEIPSVFV
+397 NPKVLEIPSVFV

-425 FGDSVET
+425 FGDKVET

-438 RLDDESLIK
+438 RLGDTSAIK
-447 IPNLPVYLDI
+447 IPNLPINLDI

-536 KEGAKLESNVAQIA
+536 KEGAKLESNVAQTA

-562 EAAKGSLE
+562 EVAKGSLE

-583 LFLEAQMILDNNGVF
+583 LFLKAQINLDNNGAF

-604 VKIPLYDPTTA
+604 IKIPLYDPTST

-633 MSIVLNYSNTDPAIY
+633 MSIALNYSNTDPAIY

-654 PTSKESKERFIELL
+654 PTSKESKEHFIELL

-791 KNGAHGK
+791 KNGSHGK

>member
-1 MAPLKPLTIAINL
+1 
-14 FWNTFSLFVKKI
+14 
-26 NKDLIMRVT
+26 MRVT

-40 NQMNN
+40 NQMNH

-86 ENTLDQGIDVAKN
+86 ENTLDQGIDVAQN

-147 LKEHMMNVAN
+147 LREHMINVAN

-175 IDSEGKY
+175 IDSNGKY

-242 SSLPEEVFIKPGDT
+242 SSLPEEVFIKPSDT

-289 EKFALSKA
+289 EKFALDKA

-311 DKIAHAY
+311 DKIGHAY

-365 LRSSGK
+365 LRSSAK

-397 NPKTLEIPSVFV
+397 NPKVLEIPSVFV

-425 FGDSVET
+425 FGDKVET

-438 RLDDESLIK
+438 RLGDTSAIK
-447 IPNLPVYLDI
+447 IPNLPINLDI

-471 KDAIKERF
+471 KNAIKERF

-500 KESPISLALS
+500 KESPISFALS

-536 KEGAKLESNVAQIA
+536 KEGAKLESNVAQTA

-562 EAAKGSLE
+562 EVSKGSLE

-583 LFLEAQMILDNNGVF
+583 SFLEAQINLDNNGAF

-633 MSIVLNYSNTDPAIY
+633 MSIALNYSNTDPIIY

-654 PTSKESKERFIELL
+654 PTSKESKEQFIGLL
-668 KQAKDNLSVNLNE
+668 KQAKDNLSINLNE

-743 NTITSVRKGI
+743 NIITSVRKGI

>member
-1 MAPLKPLTIAINL
+1 
-14 FWNTFSLFVKKI
+14 
-26 NKDLIMRVT
+26 MRVT

-86 ENTLDQGIDVAKN
+86 ENTLDQGIDVAQN

-136 SRAAIANDLER
+136 SRTAIANDLER
-147 LKEHMMNVAN
+147 LREHMINVAN

-289 EKFALSKA
+289 EKFALDKA
-297 YQNQESATKVSDLL
+297 YQNQGSATKVSDLL
-311 DKIAHAY
+311 DKIGHAY

-397 NPKTLEIPSVFV
+397 NPKALEIPSVFV

-438 RLDDESLIK
+438 RLDETSALQ

-562 EAAKGSLE
+562 EVAKGSLE

-583 LFLEAQMILDNNGVF
+583 SFLKAQMILDNNGAF

-604 VKIPLYDPTTA
+604 IKIPLYDPTSA

-743 NTITSVRKGI
+743 NIITSVRKGI

>member
-1 MAPLKPLTIAINL
+1 
-14 FWNTFSLFVKKI
+14 
-26 NKDLIMRVT
+26 MRVT

-86 ENTLDQGIDVAKN
+86 ENTLDQGIDVAQN

-147 LKEHMMNVAN
+147 LREHMINVAN

-175 IDSEGKY
+175 IDSNGKY

-242 SSLPEEVFIKPGDT
+242 SSLPEEVFIKPSDT

-297 YQNQESATKVSDLL
+297 YQNQESASKVSDLL

-397 NPKTLEIPSVFV
+397 NPKVLEIPSVFV

-425 FGDSVET
+425 FGDKVET

-438 RLDDESLIK
+438 RLDNSSAIK
-447 IPNLPVYLDI
+447 IPNLPINLDI

-479 NNEVDVEIE
+479 NNEVDVEIA

-562 EAAKGSLE
+562 EVAKGSLE

-583 LFLEAQMILDNNGVF
+583 SFLKAQMILDNNGAF

-633 MSIVLNYSNTDPAIY
+633 MSIALNYSNTDPAIY

-654 PTSKESKERFIELL
+654 PTSKESKERFIGLL

-743 NTITSVRKGI
+743 NIITSVRKGI

>member
-1 MAPLKPLTIAINL
+1 
-14 FWNTFSLFVKKI
+14 
-26 NKDLIMRVT
+26 MRVT

-66 IRYGYQNSDINNQ
+66 IRYGYQNSGINNQ

-86 ENTLDQGIDVAKN
+86 ENTLDQGIDVAQN

-105 NTDKALQEFSKTMEA
+105 NTDKALQEFSKTMET

-130 DVHSET
+130 DMHSET

-147 LKEHMMNVAN
+147 LREHMMNVAN

-220 TTNIKLL
+220 TTNIKLF

-289 EKFALSKA
+289 EKFALDKA
-297 YQNQESATKVSDLL
+297 YQNQKSATKVSDLL
-311 DKIAHAY
+311 DKIGHAY

-365 LRSSGK
+365 LRSSAK

-397 NPKTLEIPSVFV
+397 NPRVLEIPSVFI

-438 RLDDESLIK
+438 RLDDTSAIK
-447 IPNLPVYLDI
+447 IPNLPIGLDI

-500 KESPISLALS
+500 NQSPISFALS
-510 TLDQKGLEVA
+510 ALDQKGLEVA

-562 EAAKGSLE
+562 EVANGSLE

-583 LFLEAQMILDNNGVF
+583 SFLEAQMILDNNGAF

-604 VKIPLYDPTTA
+604 IKIPLYDPTSA

-633 MSIVLNYSNTDPAIY
+633 MSIALNYSNTDPAIY

-668 KQAKDNLSVNLNE
+668 KQAKGNLSVNLNE

-743 NTITSVRKGI
+743 NIITSVRKGI